1 MVNNN
6 TPVLPPN
13 FRYRHVLEK
22 GKPVHDRSDRFFAK
36 HPPMELA
43 KRAKIFS
50 PFDALK
56 GFSSAVS
63 AKNELYESRRD
74 LNEEDLQEL
83 ERRYVEEKPVV
94 KEEKTEQQR
103 AFAAQK
109 TFSKEQR
116 KLQNRVSWLEKEIT
130 KRESRMAEIGR
141 HGTFTKE
148 RPASTSNASVT
159 WIPLRKN
166 GRN

>member
-56 GFSSAVS
+56 GFGD
-63 AKNELYESRRD
+63 ELSRTQ
-74 LNEEDLQEL
+74 EEVAGSFTDDNFVGDSFDGISFADDGFLGD
-83 ERRYVEEKPVV
+83 
-94 KEEKTEQQR
+94 T
-103 AFAAQK
+103 FAA
-109 TFSKEQR
+109 EA
-116 KLQNRVSWLEKEIT
+116 
-130 KRESRMAEIGR
+130 AE
-141 HGTFTKE
+141 E
-148 RPASTSNASVT
+148 V
-159 WIPLRKN
+159 
-166 GRN
+166 